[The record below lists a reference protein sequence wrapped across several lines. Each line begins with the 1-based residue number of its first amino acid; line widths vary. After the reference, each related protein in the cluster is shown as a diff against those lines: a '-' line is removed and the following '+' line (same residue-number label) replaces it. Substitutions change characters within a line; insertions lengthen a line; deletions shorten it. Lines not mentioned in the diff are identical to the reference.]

1 MRKLNPSWIVI
12 AAGVTVALHITK
24 LPPAVAVLQNQLG
37 ISLVQAGFLL
47 STVQVAG
54 MLLGLVVGLCADQ
67 WGLRRSMLA
76 GLILIGSASILG
88 AAGASFFWL
97 LAFRAVEGLGL
108 LLVVMPAPSLIRR
121 SVPLAELQS
130 RMGWWGAYMPFGSA
144 LGLISGPW
152 MIGAFSWQVWWA
164 FTGFVSLAAGL
175 AVWAWIPKDE
185 FDSILTRAS
194 HWRARLLAT
203 MHNRGSWLAAGSF
216 MVYSAQWVSVVGF
229 LPTIYARAGTEPRMA
244 GLLTA
249 SIAAANMVGN
259 IAAGRLLQRGWPAR
273 RCLQAGFVLMAT
285 CALIAFT
292 QWGGQPVAPPWL
304 GFAALVVFSAAG
316 GMIPGSLF
324 ASVSQLASSQQ
335 TVSTTVGLMQQLS
348 SFGQF
353 AGPPL
358 VAGVATAVG
367 GWQWT
372 WLVTGTLCV
381 FGWLLAV
388 AIHKTLQAQ
397 ESSGS
402 GAI

>member
-1 MRKLNPSWIVI
+1 MRMPNPSWIVI

-24 LPPAVAVLQNQLG
+24 LPPAVSVLQNQMG

-54 MLLGLVVGLCADQ
+54 MLLGLLVGLSADQ
-67 WGLRRSMLA
+67 WGLKRSMLT
-76 GLILIGSASILG
+76 GLILIGSASIFG
-88 AAGASFFWL
+88 AAGGNFFWL
-97 LAFRAVEGLGL
+97 LALRAAEGLGL
-108 LLVVMPAPSLIRR
+108 LLVVMPAPGLIRR
-121 SVPLAELQS
+121 SVPLAELPS

-152 MIGAFSWQVWWA
+152 MIDTFSWQMWWVC
-164 FTGFVSLAAGL
+164 TGFVSLSAGL
-175 AVWAWIPKDE
+175 AVWKWIPTDE
-185 FDSILTRAS
+185 FASNRTHAS
-194 HWRARLLAT
+194 HWKIRLLAT
-203 MHNRGSWLAAGSF
+203 VQNNGSWLAAGSF
-216 MVYSAQWVSVVGF
+216 MVYSAQWMSVVGF
-229 LPTIYARAGTEPRMA
+229 LPTIYARAGTEPCMA

-249 SIAAANMVGN
+249 LIAVVNMVGN

-273 RCLQAGFVLMAT
+273 RCLQVGFMLMAT
-285 CALIAFT
+285 CALIAFA
-292 QWGGQPVAPPWL
+292 QWGGQQVAPMWL
-304 GFAALVVFSAAG
+304 GFAALLVFSAAG

-353 AGPPL
+353 AGPPI

-372 WLVTGTLCV
+372 WAVTGALCV
-381 FGWLLAV
+381 VGWLLAV
-388 AIHKTLQAQ
+388 AIHKKLQALDVFP
-397 ESSGS
+397 
-402 GAI
+402 